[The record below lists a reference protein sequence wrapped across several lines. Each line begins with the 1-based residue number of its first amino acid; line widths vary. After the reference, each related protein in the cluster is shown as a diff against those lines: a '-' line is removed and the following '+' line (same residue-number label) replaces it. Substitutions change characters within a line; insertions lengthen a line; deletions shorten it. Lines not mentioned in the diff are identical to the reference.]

1 MLGGYFASATSE
13 WLIGS
18 PVLAVIA
25 RYAPASLNALM
36 VGAYSLTV
44 GAGMYWGSKIS
55 GFASPV
61 VKTGAFQSRH
71 SETLFGVLGVAALG
85 LVIISLLVA

>member
-1 MLGGYFASATSE
+1 MLSGYFAPATSE

-25 RYAPASLNALM
+25 HYAPASLNALM

-44 GAGMYWGSKIS
+44 GAGMYWGD
-55 GFASPV
+55 FASPV
-61 VKTGAFQSRH
+61 VKTAPYGA
-71 SETLFGVLGVAALG
+71 
-85 LVIISLLVA
+85 IILRNCLAS